1 MIKLKKIYN
10 LQFEDLSLTSEEVK
24 DSYSEGF
31 DLYIDQVK
39 MLLDENSMS
48 AFEGEA
54 AFKGRNVL
62 NTATKRSEN
71 LIRQFKFFRVPDPD
85 LKSDTIK

>member
-1 MIKLKKIYN
+1 LHKH
-10 LQFEDLSLTSEEVK
+10 
-24 DSYSEGF
+24 
-31 DLYIDQVK
+31 
-39 MLLDENSMS
+39 ENGMS

>member
-1 MIKLKKIYN
+1 VLFLFLRSKNNNKH
-10 LQFEDLSLTSEEVK
+10 
-24 DSYSEGF
+24 
-31 DLYIDQVK
+31 
-39 MLLDENSMS
+39 ENGMS
-48 AFEGEA
+48 AFEGKA

-85 LKSDTIK
+85 LKSDTIKNNSPFFRLFN